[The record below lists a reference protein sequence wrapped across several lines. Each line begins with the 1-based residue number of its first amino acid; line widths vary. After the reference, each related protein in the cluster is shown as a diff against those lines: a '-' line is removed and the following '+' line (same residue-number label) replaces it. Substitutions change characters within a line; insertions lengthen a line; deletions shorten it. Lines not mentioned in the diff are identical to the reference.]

1 MAPDRICVLVVDDDP
16 DVRELIEQVFERL
29 GIEVIAAPS
38 VDDAL
43 STLEWYTPDV
53 VISDIGMP
61 DRDGYSLIR
70 SIRAHPADAK
80 RDIPAIA
87 LTAFA
92 TPKDRARAL
101 SSGFSLHMAKPV
113 ELPALA
119 RAVTELAA
127 ERQAAS

>member
-1 MAPDRICVLVVDDDP
+1 
-16 DVRELIEQVFERL
+16 
-29 GIEVIAAPS
+29 
-38 VDDAL
+38 
-43 STLEWYTPDV
+43 
-53 VISDIGMP
+53 
-61 DRDGYSLIR
+61 
-70 SIRAHPADAK
+70 
-80 RDIPAIA
+80 

-119 RAVTELAA
+119 KAVTELAA